1 MLSLLEGYHPHFRP
15 HHLGREVEAVLQLAP
30 QQQMCYYNGK
40 LFGGYLTLLL
50 DQILADCC
58 RPADPDRPAVTAYLH
73 TSFKHSIP
81 PHAPIRLR
89 AWPEKVEGRKI
100 YLRGAVEIPGA
111 DGKEVIQAVHAHAL
125 FIEPK
130 H

>member
-1 MLSLLEGYHPHFRP
+1 
-15 HHLGREVEAVLQLAP
+15 
-30 QQQMCYYNGK
+30 MCYYNGK

-58 RPADPDRPAVTAYLH
+58 RPAVTAYLN

-100 YLRGAVEIPGA
+100 YLQGSVEIPGSN
-111 DGKEVIQAVHAHAL
+111 GQEVVQAIHANAL
-125 FIEPK
+125 FIQPK